1 MVYKWLDKALSL
13 LFPFNCTVCGGSAGA
28 AATLDLCPSCRRQL
42 PWLGHACLRCANP
55 LMDTGNPEDFL
66 FCGRC
71 LRKPPHFERSH
82 CAFVYR
88 EPVNWLVHGLKY
100 HGRLSAI
107 PVLSSLLLEHLRAR
121 VERWPGLIVPMPL
134 HPARLR
140 RRGFNQAL
148 ELARPLARGLHI
160 PLAAGMCERVRDTPQ
175 QSELPASRRAANVH
189 NAFRMRGELAAKHV
203 AIVDDVVTTGA
214 TVNELARLLKRNG
227 AESVQVWA
235 VARTPVNAGKTQAK
249 RKRQ

>member
-1 MVYKWLDKALSL
+1 MSFTSVWRGL
-13 LFPFNCTVCGGSAGA
+13 
-28 AATLDLCPSCRRQL
+28 LDLVAPR
-42 PWLGHACLRCANP
+42 RCAACDEP
-55 LMDTGNPEDFL
+55 LDPEARA
-66 FCGRC
+66 FCEACVILLDPG
-71 LRKPPHFERSH
+71 ERVGAGMSGY
-82 CAFVYR
+82 VYGGPMAEAVR
-88 EPVNWLVHGLKY
+88 RLKY
-100 HGRLSAI
+100 GRRTELA
-107 PVLSSLLLEHLRAR
+107 PVLGALLAARAIELSGE
-121 VERWPGLIVPMPL
+121 VDAVVPVPL
-134 HPARLR
+134 HRARLR

-175 QSELPASRRAANVH
+175 QSELPASRRAANVR

-214 TVNELARLLKRNG
+214 TVNELAHLLKRNG